1 MTTLPAAG
9 AIPRAAGRL
18 AQPRSWPI
26 SPADILLVLIANG
39 VIVVGMWVRHGGLDL
54 LGPTAGL
61 ATGLGQV
68 TALLGTYLALVGI
81 LLMARV
87 PWIDHVVGS
96 DRLIAWH
103 RWLGFGTLWLLLAHF
118 ALTTIGWAL
127 DRGQTVVNELLDL
140 LSTWD
145 VLIATV
151 GLVLLAIVAVTSIR
165 YARRRLA
172 YETWYG
178 LHLYAYLGIALA
190 FLHQVTMGSD
200 LVADPLALWYW
211 VALYVVTFGL
221 LVIFRVLTPI
231 RRSLRHRLR
240 VVNVVRE
247 TPDVVSIYLAGRH
260 LEQLP
265 VRAGQFFQVRFL
277 DGGGGWWRAHPFS
290 ISAAPNGSWL
300 RLTVKDLG
308 DDSRRMQRMPVG
320 TPVFIEGPY
329 GAFTTAMIH
338 RPRVVMI
345 AGGVGVTPLRAMLE
359 EMPAAPGAVTFL
371 YREGEP
377 DAVVFRAELT
387 DLARARGADL
397 RLLVGHRGSALMPVD
412 PMAPEALRKVV
423 PDIAAADILIC
434 GSRPFTQ
441 RTLASLKSLGVP
453 SSQVHAERFG
463 Y

>member
-1 MTTLPAAG
+1 MTTLPAAR

-26 SPADILLVLIANG
+26 SAADIGLVLIANG

-118 ALTTIGWAL
+118 AFTTVGWAL
-127 DRGQTVVNELLDL
+127 DSGRTVVDEFLDL

-151 GLVLLAIVAVTSIR
+151 GLALMALVAVTSIR

-221 LVIFRVLTPI
+221 LIVFRVLAPI
-231 RRSLRHRLR
+231 RLSLRHRLR

-247 TPDVVSIYLAGRH
+247 APDVVSIYLAGRH

-277 DGGGGWWRAHPFS
+277 TRGRLVA
-290 ISAAPNGSWL
+290 AAPLLHL
-300 RLTVKDLG
+300 RRAQRRLAAPDHQGPRRRLAAHAVACPSARPSSSRGPTAP
-308 DDSRRMQRMPVG
+308 SRRP
-320 TPVFIEGPY
+320 
-329 GAFTTAMIH
+329 
-338 RPRVVMI
+338 
-345 AGGVGVTPLRAMLE
+345 
-359 EMPAAPGAVTFL
+359 
-371 YREGEP
+371 
-377 DAVVFRAELT
+377 
-387 DLARARGADL
+387 
-397 RLLVGHRGSALMPVD
+397 
-412 PMAPEALRKVV
+412 
-423 PDIAAADILIC
+423 
-434 GSRPFTQ
+434 
-441 RTLASLKSLGVP
+441 
-453 SSQVHAERFG
+453 
-463 Y
+463 